1 MQDLSLHILDIAE
14 NSINA
19 GATEVLIYITE
30 ALAKNRL
37 KITIEDNGKGIKKEL
52 LRKVRDPFYTTRT
65 TRKVGLGLPLLE
77 QAAQMCGGNLT
88 IKSSEGKGTTITA
101 TFIYDHIDRKPL
113 GDITQTVITLIGGHP
128 EIDFL
133 YCHKKN
139 DAELAFDTKDIKKEL
154 EDIPINN
161 VDILN
166 FIKHK
171 ITDGLKMI
179 K

>member
-1 MQDLSLHILDIAE
+1 MQDFSLHILDIAE

-19 GATEVLIYITE
+19 GASEIIIFIEENLG
-30 ALAKNRL
+30 KNLL

-77 QAAQMCGGNLT
+77 QAAQMSGGNLT

-113 GDITQTVITLIGGHP
+113 GDINQTLITLIGGHP
-128 EIDFL
+128 EIDFV
-133 YCHKKN
+133 YYHKKN
-139 DAELAFDTKDIKKEL
+139 DKGLSFDTKDIKKEL
-154 EDIPINN
+154 DGISINN

-171 ITDGLKMI
+171 IAAGLKMI